1 MALVTGLGYCRP
13 TNAHPALRTVA
24 APVFPLPASHST
36 CADAPEA
43 TAAHIADIC
52 RGLRALGKTVCV
64 CPMPASCRDSADRNA
79 HLRKAVNALIRRAI
93 VDSASGDAVVGG
105 GGGVAGS
112 ATRGGASGAQPRRQ
126 RAKTERSVRQSGAAA
141 FVLDEERAAQ
151 AAAQGDFGDVKRA
164 AAAGKSSESQLWIM
178 RGPEITA
185 TKFADRSLCVGCHAC
200 KPLVHCIAP
209 SDTVCVRVYVVNRF
223 CFDGYHWSSA
233 VGRRAKVAAPCT
245 NATLADP

>member
-24 APVFPLPASHST
+24 APVSPLPASHST

-185 TKFADRSLCVGCHAC
+185 TKFANRSLCVGCHAFD
-200 KPLVHCIAP
+200 PLVHCTAP
-209 SDTVCVRVYVVNRF
+209 SDTVCVPCVLPT
-223 CFDGYHWSSA
+223 GSA
-233 VGRRAKVAAPCT
+233 LMDTTGHQR
-245 NATLADP
+245 

>member
-24 APVFPLPASHST
+24 APVSPLPASHST

-164 AAAGKSSESQLWIM
+164 TAAGKSSESQLWIM

-185 TKFADRSLCVGCHAC
+185 TKFADRSLCVGCHAFN
-200 KPLVHCIAP
+200 PLVHCTAP
-209 SDTVCVRVYVVNRF
+209 SDTVCVPCVLPT
-223 CFDGYHWSSA
+223 GSA
-233 VGRRAKVAAPCT
+233 LMDTTGHQR
-245 NATLADP
+245 